1 MNVIR
6 NTIYVYCD
14 DCLSYIIMG
23 NKDRDFNYLFKNK
36 VDVLNYEIN
45 GLTYEE
51 YFSYKD
57 KPSQCSFCKEK
68 SLSFKTLVK

>member
-1 MNVIR
+1 
-6 NTIYVYCD
+6 
-14 DCLSYIIMG
+14 MG
-23 NKDRDFNYLFKNK
+23 NKDKNFYYLFKNQ
-36 VDVLNYEIN
+36 VNVLNYELN

-57 KPSQCSFCKEK
+57 KPSQCSFCKVK